1 MSVDNPKISVIIPC
15 YNAGKT
21 ISASLR
27 SLVNQVY
34 KDFEVII
41 VNDGSTDNSADVI
54 SSFSRTHNLNV
65 VYVEQPNSGVSTA
78 RNTALK
84 KARGEYITFLD
95 ADDLYDP
102 YFLQDGIAKL
112 EKNGVDISICQYKF
126 VTELNEAEGTISDNY
141 SRLDTHGLIELYY
154 HHRIQK
160 VNFGGG
166 VFKNFI
172 IRKFELTFPTDIK
185 YGEDSL
191 FLCQYLIHCENGGIY
206 IQYPHYRYYMN
217 PSSATNK
224 VTYQVV
230 QNIEASRRIDTL
242 LRTDGMGL
250 FTARAIWAATKGFSD
265 NDEFFKRLTEEYDVK
280 QAMRIMSKKGDERSI
295 RISSLLYQINPKLFR
310 FAIKQYQANKGQ

>member
-78 RNTALK
+78 RNNALK

-102 YFLQDGIAKL
+102 YFLQDGIDKL
-112 EKNGVDISICQYKF
+112 EKNGVKIPVFLKSGFEKLYVYTNNEKTGIRHALMDDADAPQYDEAKF
-126 VTELNEAEGTISDNY
+126 MIVACSA
-141 SRLDTHGLIELYY
+141 
-154 HHRIQK
+154 
-160 VNFGGG
+160 
-166 VFKNFI
+166 FI
-172 IRKFELTFPTDIK
+172 
-185 YGEDSL
+185 
-191 FLCQYLIHCENGGIY
+191 NY
-206 IQYPHYRYYMN
+206 IQGKR
-217 PSSATNK
+217 SS
-224 VTYQVV
+224 VGV
-230 QNIEASRRIDTL
+230 
-242 LRTDGMGL
+242 
-250 FTARAIWAATKGFSD
+250 
-265 NDEFFKRLTEEYDVK
+265 
-280 QAMRIMSKKGDERSI
+280 SKE
-295 RISSLLYQINPKLFR
+295 
-310 FAIKQYQANKGQ
+310 